1 MSQPIKDSKDFF
13 EFAKIL
19 GQQTDFKHVV
29 RLVATKTTLLLK
41 ADFAL
46 LLMLNP
52 DTRKTIKTIFKDGKS
67 IEQQEYRDIHIHV
80 GGWIINHKKPFLS
93 NTLQTDNRFV
103 KGLFDHIAI
112 SAVAGVPV
120 TIEGTIIGALIVL
133 YENRSDLHD
142 DTIDSLENIAALSAP
157 YLRNAQK
164 IREYFKKSLPDTS
177 LITKY
182 NNSGLYGKSL
192 RHIDMLQA
200 IEAATNCDT
209 RILLIGKT
217 GTGKE
222 LIAKAIHQ
230 FSSRSDFPFVA
241 VDCGSIPS
249 NLLES
254 EFFGHKKGAFTGA
267 HSDRQGLF
275 LEANRGTLFLD
286 EINNLPLEMQS
297 KLLRVLQ
304 EEEIRP
310 VGSDKSIN
318 INVRI
323 IAASSVPLK
332 ELVEINLF
340 RQDLFFRLFVYPIY
354 IPDLNERGEDI
365 PLLAKHF
372 LNMYSKRHQ
381 KNVTTFHES
390 VIDFMKF
397 KQWDGNIRELQN
409 FVERLVALT
418 PDDVPTITLDTI
430 PADLHDE
437 VETFRHKQRGV
448 SYSGSLKE
456 QVQDFEAELLKNT
469 LIDCNWNQSEA
480 ARRLHT
486 SEKNI
491 RYKMETLHIQKPS
504 S

>member
-1 MSQPIKDSKDFF
+1 MPEPIQDSKDFF

-19 GQQTDFKHVV
+19 GQQTDFKHIV
-29 RLVATKTTLLLK
+29 RLVATKMTLLLK
-41 ADFAL
+41 ANFAL

-67 IEQQEYRDIHIHV
+67 VEQHKYRDIHIHV
-80 GGWIINHKKPFLS
+80 GGWIINHKKAFLN

-103 KGLFDHIAI
+103 KRLFDHIAI

-120 TIEGTIIGALIVL
+120 MIEGTIIGALIVL
-133 YENRSDLHD
+133 YEERSDLD
-142 DTIDSLENIAALSAP
+142 ENTLRSLENIAALSAP

-192 RHIDMLQA
+192 RYIDMLQA

-209 RILLIGKT
+209 RIVLIGKT

-222 LIAKAIHQ
+222 LVARAIHQ
-230 FSSRSDFPFVA
+230 FSSRSDQSFVA
-241 VDCGSIPS
+241 VDCGSIQNS
-249 NLLES
+249 LLES

-275 LEANRGTLFLD
+275 LQANGGTLFLD

-310 VGSDKSIN
+310 VGSDKSVKID
-318 INVRI
+318 VRI

-332 ELVEINLF
+332 ELVEKNLF

-354 IPDLNERGEDI
+354 IPDLNERREDI

-372 LNMYSKRHQ
+372 LNIYSKRHQ
-381 KNVTTFHES
+381 KKVTAFHES
-390 VIDFMKF
+390 VIDFIKF
-397 KQWDGNIRELQN
+397 KTWDGNIRELEN
-409 FVERLVALT
+409 FVERLVALA
-418 PDDVPTITLDTI
+418 PDDISTITLDTI
-430 PADLHDE
+430 PADLHDI
-437 VETFRHKQRGV
+437 VKQFRHQQNIF

-456 QVQDFEAELLKNT
+456 QVQDFETQLLKKT
-469 LIDCNWNQSEA
+469 LIECNWN
-480 ARRLHT
+480 
-486 SEKNI
+486 
-491 RYKMETLHIQKPS
+491 
-504 S
+504 